1 MVVDNSKPVTVVIAT
16 DSAAPSGVGEHML
29 SLATGLR
36 NSHYVVVGFPS
47 QGSGPAF
54 LRRAQ
59 DAGIAAKAIENDG
72 ASLSPWL
79 IDISADIL
87 HVHAG
92 IAWEGHALTNAGW
105 RAGVPVIRTEHL
117 PYLLTDKRQQQDHL
131 VSIGL
136 LEHTIFVSEA
146 TSESFRRVGATA
158 GRCTTIQNGIAWPQP
173 SSPRTQIRAALEIP
187 ESDLVL
193 LTVGRFTPQKGYP
206 HLLKAAQKILR
217 AKRDVRIL
225 LVGDGPDRES
235 TQKMA
240 ADLGIGAFVD
250 FLGERADV
258 PDLLAAA
265 DLFVLAS
272 LFEGLPLVV
281 LEAMAMGL
289 PVVASRIGGVCEA
302 LGPDYPW
309 LFDVADEDAL
319 AATIAGALGDKTMRQ
334 SLGDQN
340 RRRFSSRFT
349 AERMAA
355 ETAALYGAVV
365 SERASLP

>member
-1 MVVDNSKPVTVVIAT
+1 MVIDNSKPVTVVIAT

-29 SLATGLR
+29 SLATALR
-36 NSHYVVVGFPS
+36 DSHYVFVGFPS
-47 QGSGPAF
+47 QGSGAAF
-54 LRRAQ
+54 LRRAR
-59 DAGIAAKAIENDG
+59 DAGIAAKVIEGDG

-79 IDISADIL
+79 IDVSADIL

-117 PYLLTDKRQQQDHL
+117 PYVLTDKRQQEDHL
-131 VSIGL
+131 VSVGL

-158 GRCTTIQNGIAWPQP
+158 GRCTTIQNGIASPRP
-173 SSPRTQIRAALEIP
+173 SSSRAQTRAALDIP
-187 ESDLVL
+187 DSHFVL
-193 LTVGRFTPQKGYP
+193 LSVGRFTPQKGYP
-206 HLLKAAQKILR
+206 HLLRAAQKILR
-217 AKRDVRIL
+217 AESEVRIL
-225 LVGDGPDRES
+225 LVGDGPDRGS
-235 TQKMA
+235 TERLA

-302 LGPDYPW
+302 LGTDYPW
-309 LFDVADEDAL
+309 LFDAADEDAL
-319 AATIAGALGDKTMRQ
+319 AATVACALGDRKMRQ
-334 SLGDQN
+334 NLGDQN
-340 RRRFSSRFT
+340 RRRFSSQFT
-349 AERMAA
+349 AERMVA